1 MIQVQTRLTVAD
13 NSWAKEVMCIKVL
26 WWSKRRY
33 ATLWDIIVVAVK
45 EADPKWNVKKKSVES
60 AVIVRTSK
68 EVKRKDGSYIRFD
81 DNSVVIIWKD
91 LQPKWTRVFWPIARE
106 IRNNPDFQKIVSQ
119 APEVL

>member
-1 MIQVQTRLTVAD
+1 MIQVQSRLTVAD
-13 NSWAKEVMCIKVL
+13 NSWAKSVMCIKVL

-33 ATLWDIIVVAVK
+33 ASLWDIIIVTVK
-45 EADPKWNVKKKSVES
+45 AADPKWTVKKKSVES
-60 AVIVRTSK
+60 AVIVRTAK

-91 LQPKWTRVFWPIARE
+91 KQPKWTRVFWPIARE
-106 IRNNPDFQKIVSQ
+106 IRSIPDFQKIVSQ